1 MYCPSCKD
9 WVFFLNNTDIDECA
23 LGRYTCDRNAECMDT
38 VGGYRCSCSPGY
50 TGDGRS
56 CSGIL
61 FYIFYGHFPQKAKN
75 GLHNYVNFGM
85 SISDIDE
92 CSSSNVCHPNAMCNN
107 TVGSYICE
115 CSPGYTGDGKSCSGL

>member
-1 MYCPSCKD
+1 MNVRLEDTRAIEMLNVWIQLGVTYALVVRGMRVTAVHAQVYC
-9 WVFFLNNTDIDECA
+9 FIF
-23 LGRYTCDRNAECMDT
+23 
-38 VGGYRCSCSPGY
+38 
-50 TGDGRS
+50 
-56 CSGIL
+56 
-61 FYIFYGHFPQKAKN
+61 FYGHFPQKAKN